1 MAEAVII
8 AVFLFVLIVFQVREQ
23 RKIKL
28 AAKSS
33 WIKKSLSI
41 VLSITLITIFWSNNP
56 ANQIKLLAFA
66 TMIFLFGF
74 MKEGFSE
81 DRLIKIGVLTGD
93 FTAFK
98 KIQIEALSNQAQFV
112 SFYNGKNSRLSLVF
126 DTSKEELI
134 SYFEGMN
141 LHDRIVIGEDKMKE
155 DET

>member
-66 TMIFLFGF
+66 TMILLFGF

-141 LHDRIVIGEDKMKE
+141 LQDRIVIGEDKMKE

>member
-141 LHDRIVIGEDKMKE
+141 LQDRIVIGEDKMKE

>member
-8 AVFLFVLIVFQVREQ
+8 AFFLFVLIVFQVREQ

-141 LHDRIVIGEDKMKE
+141 LQDRIVIGEDKMKE